1 MILNEL
7 IGSPVVQG
15 GRLLGLVADLRFVLD
30 PDPGVDDMTRVSI
43 SEARLHAS
51 WSVGMRLGRSWATNG
66 PVSPSP
72 GHWPSC
78 CDDENGDGS
87 RCCGR
92 RRSAVRG
99 DGVLLRPQARR
110 WSPALPGSVTQRGA
124 STAGLTAGAPQGALA
139 SRTAARWASPPP
151 IPGSPMPGCRCIWF
165 TAGSTPGRLSTH
177 RSAPGSSR

>member
-1 MILNEL
+1 MIGEYVMILNEL

-78 CDDENGDGS
+78 CDDENGDGPGAVGDVAQLS
-87 RCCGR
+87 AGMACC
-92 RRSAVRG
+92 
-99 DGVLLRPQARR
+99 
-110 WSPALPGSVTQRGA
+110 
-124 STAGLTAGAPQGALA
+124 
-139 SRTAARWASPPP
+139 
-151 IPGSPMPGCRCIWF
+151 
-165 TAGSTPGRLSTH
+165 
-177 RSAPGSSR
+177 